1 VTGEKG
7 NGLIRKY
14 GLNMSRQ
21 AFREKAEDMG
31 WKKVCIRA
39 DLLLSNSALTAGYA
53 VPINDK
59 DSMWHLD
66 QSDYWACI
74 DRTRELTTTR

>member
-39 DLLLSNSALTAGYA
+39 DLLLLNLALTSGCV
-53 VPINDK
+53 VPVNDK
-59 DSMWHLD
+59 
-66 QSDYWACI
+66 
-74 DRTRELTTTR
+74 